1 MAWIE
6 KRGDKYRV
14 KWNVGTPGDSHRRVA
29 SFDSW
34 DEADKFRKK
43 IDYESSIGIDIDPTK
58 MTVAEYFDHWLKI
71 HGPNLEPKTLASYKC
86 EVKNHIAPSLG
97 NIKLP
102 KLSPIHL
109 QNYYVDLLN
118 DGKASIIRRRIER
131 LEKQLSEKEVLKDK
145 QALTRAK
152 KRLAKMK
159 AEGECGLSATSVRY
173 QHRIIHKALKQA
185 MRWQMVARNV
195 ADAVEPPKA
204 TQVEVQYM
212 KKNEVHRFIDCIKE
226 SPDYPLIITAI
237 YTGMRQGEILGLR
250 WQDVDLDAGI
260 LHVRQQL
267 QYLPSRGFFFKEPK
281 QNSKRDIP
289 MPLPVNAVLRS
300 VKKEQDR
307 IKKVYEEAEQNSKK
321 KAYHDNDLVFCNP
334 DGSPRDGTELTK
346 QFQALLEEHGFQKIS
361 FHSLRHTFAT
371 MCRAAGMDLADI
383 QDLLGHADISTTKKM
398 YTHVEIEP
406 LKNAMDKFT
415 KYMES

>member
-1 MAWIE
+1 MLEKVIAAISNDPELLSYVNEVVNREDLRLIVQHTKGEELSPKAVIQMFKIMKALEEGKGNLAMAWIE

-159 AEGECGLSATSVRY
+159 AEENVAYQPHLSA
-173 QHRIIHKALKQA
+173 INI
-185 MRWQMVARNV
+185 
-195 ADAVEPPKA
+195 
-204 TQVEVQYM
+204 
-212 KKNEVHRFIDCIKE
+212 E
-226 SPDYPLIITAI
+226 S
-237 YTGMRQGEILGLR
+237 
-250 WQDVDLDAGI
+250 
-260 LHVRQQL
+260 
-267 QYLPSRGFFFKEPK
+267 
-281 QNSKRDIP
+281 
-289 MPLPVNAVLRS
+289 
-300 VKKEQDR
+300 
-307 IKKVYEEAEQNSKK
+307 
-321 KAYHDNDLVFCNP
+321 
-334 DGSPRDGTELTK
+334 
-346 QFQALLEEHGFQKIS
+346 
-361 FHSLRHTFAT
+361 
-371 MCRAAGMDLADI
+371 
-383 QDLLGHADISTTKKM
+383 
-398 YTHVEIEP
+398 
-406 LKNAMDKFT
+406 FT
-415 KYMES
+415 KH